1 MFTASRPCYY
11 EHVDAITALKTF
23 FARER
28 EVAAA
33 YLYGRYATDRTWP
46 DSDLEVGILLAERL
60 TGEEINDYL
69 ERLTE
74 ENPLG
79 DIPGVLMP
87 FALNT
92 HITPVVYEILTGGSL
107 LVSNDP
113 SAADAFTRRTMTR
126 LEAER
131 PGLLEDAREAI
142 QQARN
147 LGVLAVGMPGLVLPT
162 PPRYLDPIRIGWRLA
177 RILASAAVLEPTTR
191 DAEVGRDA
199 QRLGQVVGWFSNA
212 AGAAT
217 GIAKA
222 MLNIFDIP
230 RPARRWEVFLPL
242 AEEGLLTMELALQLA
257 ATVES
262 RWQMLTGSG
271 LATPERLIATVR
283 GALGPIVSFAR
294 LAAWYTELPGGAH
307 DQTLH

>member
-1 MFTASRPCYY
+1 M
-11 EHVDAITALKTF
+11 DAITALKTF
-23 FARER
+23 FGHEHD
-28 EVAAA
+28 VVAA

-46 DSDLEVGILLAERL
+46 DSDLEVGILFAERL
-60 TGEEINDYL
+60 TEDEIGEYL
-69 ERLTE
+69 ERLSNV
-74 ENPLG
+74 NPLG
-79 DIPGVLMP
+79 EVPGVLMP

-113 SAADAFTRRTMTR
+113 SAADSFTRETMAR

-131 PGLLEDAREAI
+131 AGLLEDARDAI

-147 LGVLAVGMPGLVLPT
+147 LGLLALGMPGLVLPT

-177 RILASAAVLEPTTR
+177 RILASAAVLEPVTREGEAAGR
-191 DAEVGRDA
+191 DAE
-199 QRLGQVVGWFSNA
+199 RLGQIVGWFSNA
-212 AGAAT
+212 SGAAT

-222 MLNIFDIP
+222 MLNIFDMP
-230 RPARRWEVFLPL
+230 RPARRWEVFFPL
-242 AEEGLLTMELALQLA
+242 AEEGLLTMELALQMA

-262 RWQMLTGSG
+262 RWQMLTGPG
-271 LATPERLIATVR
+271 LAIPERLIATVR
-283 GALGPIVSFAR
+283 GALAPIVSFAR
-294 LAAWYTELPGGAH
+294 LAAWYTELPGGTH

>member
-1 MFTASRPCYY
+1 M
-11 EHVDAITALKTF
+11 DAITALKTF
-23 FARER
+23 FAREPDI
-28 EVAAA
+28 AAA

-46 DSDLEVGILLAERL
+46 DSDLEVGILFTERL
-60 TGEEINDYL
+60 TEDEIGEYL
-69 ERLTE
+69 ERLTAA
-74 ENPLG
+74 NPLG
-79 DIPGVLMP
+79 EVPGVLMP

-113 SAADAFTRRTMTR
+113 SAAEAFTRGTMAR

-131 PGLLEDAREAI
+131 AGLLEDAREAI

-147 LGVLAVGMPGLVLPT
+147 LGLLALGTPGLVLPT
-162 PPRYLDPIRIGWRLA
+162 PPRYLDPIRVGWRLG
-177 RILASAAVLEPTTR
+177 RILASAAVLEPVTR
-191 DAEVGRDA
+191 DAEAAVRDA
-199 QRLGQVVGWFSNA
+199 ERLGQIVGWFSNA

-222 MLNIFDIP
+222 MLNIFDMP

-242 AEEGLLTMELALQLA
+242 AEEGLLTMELALQMA

-262 RWQMLTGSG
+262 RWQMLTGAG
-271 LATPERLIATVR
+271 LAVPERLIATVR
-283 GALGPIVSFAR
+283 GSLAPIVTFAR
-294 LAAWYTELPGGAH
+294 LAAWYSELPGGSR

>member
-1 MFTASRPCYY
+1 M
-11 EHVDAITALKTF
+11 DAITALRTF
-23 FARER
+23 FTRER

-46 DSDLEVGILLAERL
+46 DSDLEVGILFAERL
-60 TGEEINDYL
+60 TEDEIGEYL
-69 ERLTE
+69 ERLSTV
-74 ENPLG
+74 NPLG
-79 DIPGVLMP
+79 EVPGVLMP

-113 SAADAFTRRTMTR
+113 SAADTFTRGTMAR
-126 LEAER
+126 LDAER
-131 PGLLEDAREAI
+131 AGLLEDARDAI

-147 LGVLAVGMPGLVLPT
+147 LGLLALGMPGLILPT

-191 DAEVGRDA
+191 DAEGAARDA
-199 QRLGQVVGWFSNA
+199 ERLGQIVGWFSNA

-230 RPARRWEVFLPL
+230 RPPRRWEVFFPL
-242 AEEGLLTMELALQLA
+242 AEAGLLTTELALQMA

-262 RWQMLTGSG
+262 RWQMLTGAG
-271 LATPERLIATVR
+271 LAVPERLIATVR
-283 GALGPIVSFAR
+283 GSLAPIVTFAR
-294 LAAWYTELPGGAH
+294 LAAWYSELPGGAH

>member
-1 MFTASRPCYY
+1 
-11 EHVDAITALKTF
+11 VDAITALKSF
-23 FARER
+23 FGRER
-28 EVAAA
+28 EIAAA
-33 YLYGRYATDRTWP
+33 YLYGRYAADRTWP
-46 DSDLEVGILLAERL
+46 DSDLEVGILFAERL
-60 TGEEINDYL
+60 TEDEIGEYL
-69 ERLTE
+69 EGLSTR
-74 ENPLG
+74 NPLG
-79 DIPGVLMP
+79 DVPGVLMP

-113 SAADAFTRRTMTR
+113 TAAESFTRATMAR

-131 PGLLEDAREAI
+131 AGLLEDARDAI

-147 LGVLAVGMPGLVLPT
+147 LGLLTLGTPGLVLPT

-177 RILASAAVLEPTTR
+177 RILASVAVLESVTREAEAAGR
-191 DAEVGRDA
+191 DAE
-199 QRLGQVVGWFSNA
+199 RLGQIVGWFSNA

-222 MLNIFDIP
+222 MLNTFDMP
-230 RPARRWEVFLPL
+230 RPARRWEIFLPL
-242 AEEGLLTMELALQLA
+242 AEQGLLTMELALQLA

-262 RWQMLTGSG
+262 RWAMLTGPG
-271 LATPERLIATVR
+271 LAVPDRLVATVR
-283 GALGPIVSFAR
+283 GSLAPIVSFAR

>member
-1 MFTASRPCYY
+1 M
-11 EHVDAITALKTF
+11 DAITALKSF
-23 FARER
+23 FARESD
-28 EVAAA
+28 VAAA

-46 DSDLEVGILLAERL
+46 DSDLEVGILFTERL
-60 TGEEINDYL
+60 TEEEIGEYL
-69 ERLTE
+69 ERLTAA
-74 ENPLG
+74 NPLG
-79 DIPGVLMP
+79 EVPGVLMP

-113 SAADAFTRRTMTR
+113 TAADAFTRETMAR
-126 LEAER
+126 LETER
-131 PGLLEDAREAI
+131 TGLLEEAREAI

-147 LGVLAVGMPGLVLPT
+147 LGLLALGMPGLVLPT
-162 PPRYLDPIRIGWRLA
+162 PPRFLDPIRIGWRLG
-177 RILASAAVLEPTTR
+177 RILASAAVLEPVTRDVEAIGR
-191 DAEVGRDA
+191 DAE
-199 QRLGQVVGWFSNA
+199 RLGQIVGWFSNA

-242 AEEGLLTMELALQLA
+242 AEQGLLSMELALQLA

-262 RWQMLTGSG
+262 RWQMMTGAG
-271 LATPERLIATVR
+271 LAVPERIIATVR
-283 GALGPIVSFAR
+283 ASLAPIVSFAR
-294 LAAWYTELPGGAH
+294 LAAWYSELPGGTH

>member
-1 MFTASRPCYY
+1 M
-11 EHVDAITALKTF
+11 
-23 FARER
+23 
-28 EVAAA
+28 
-33 YLYGRYATDRTWP
+33 
-46 DSDLEVGILLAERL
+46 
-60 TGEEINDYL
+60 
-69 ERLTE
+69 
-74 ENPLG
+74 
-79 DIPGVLMP
+79 LMP

-113 SAADAFTRRTMTR
+113 SAAAAFTRGTMAR

-131 PGLLEDAREAI
+131 AGLLEDAREAI

-147 LGVLAVGMPGLVLPT
+147 LGLFALGTAGLVLPT
-162 PPRYLDPIRIGWRLA
+162 PPRYLDPIRVGWRLG
-177 RILASAAVLEPTTR
+177 RILASAAVLEPATR
-191 DAEVGRDA
+191 DAEGAGRDSE
-199 QRLGQVVGWFSNA
+199 RLGQIVGWFSNA

-222 MLNIFDIP
+222 MLNIFDMP

-242 AEEGLLTMELALQLA
+242 AEEGLLTMELALQMA

-262 RWQMLTGSG
+262 RWQMLTGAG
-271 LATPERLIATVR
+271 LAVPERLVATVR
-283 GALGPIVSFAR
+283 GALAPIVSFAR
-294 LAAWYTELPGGAH
+294 LAAWYTDLPGGAH

>member
-1 MFTASRPCYY
+1 
-11 EHVDAITALKTF
+11 VDAITALKSF
-23 FARER
+23 FGRER
-28 EVAAA
+28 DVVAA
-33 YLYGRYATDRTWP
+33 YLYGRYAGDRTWP
-46 DSDLEVGILLAERL
+46 DSDLEVGLLFAERL
-60 TGEEINDYL
+60 TEDEIGEYL
-69 ERLTE
+69 EGLSTR
-74 ENPLG
+74 NPLG
-79 DIPGVLMP
+79 DVPGVLMP

-113 SAADAFTRRTMTR
+113 SAAESFMRETMTR
-126 LEAER
+126 LETER
-131 PGLLEDAREAI
+131 AGLLEDARDAI

-147 LGVLAVGMPGLVLPT
+147 LGLLALGTPGLVLPT

-177 RILASAAVLEPTTR
+177 RILASAAVLEPVTR
-191 DAEVGRDA
+191 EAEAAGRDA
-199 QRLGQVVGWFSNA
+199 QRLGQIVGWFSNA

-222 MLNIFDIP
+222 MLSIFDMS

-242 AEEGLLTMELALQLA
+242 AEQGLLTMELALQMA

-262 RWQMLTGSG
+262 RWSMLTGPG
-271 LATPERLIATVR
+271 LAIPDRLVSTVR
-283 GALGPIVSFAR
+283 GSLAPIVSFAR
-294 LAAWYTELPGGAH
+294 LAAWYTELPGGTH

>member
-1 MFTASRPCYY
+1 M
-11 EHVDAITALKTF
+11 DAITALKTF
-23 FARER
+23 FAREPD
-28 EVAAA
+28 VAAA

-46 DSDLEVGILLAERL
+46 DSDLEVGILFAERL
-60 TGEEINDYL
+60 TEDEIGEYL
-69 ERLTE
+69 EHLTAV
-74 ENPLG
+74 NPLG
-79 DIPGVLMP
+79 DVPGGLMP

-113 SAADAFTRRTMTR
+113 AAAAAFTRGTMAR

-131 PGLLEDAREAI
+131 TGLLDDAREAI

-147 LGVLAVGMPGLVLPT
+147 LGLLALGMPGLVLPT
-162 PPRYLDPIRIGWRLA
+162 PPRYLDPIRVGWRLG
-177 RILASAAVLEPTTR
+177 RILAAAAVLEPVTR
-191 DAEVGRDA
+191 DAEAAARDA
-199 QRLGQVVGWFSNA
+199 ERLGQIVGWFSNA

-222 MLNIFDIP
+222 MLNIFDMP
-230 RPARRWEVFLPL
+230 RPARRWEVFFPL
-242 AEEGLLTMELALQLA
+242 AEEGLLTMELALQMA

-262 RWQMLTGSG
+262 RWQMLTGAG
-271 LATPERLIATVR
+271 LAVPERLIATVR
-283 GALGPIVSFAR
+283 GSLAPIVSFAR
-294 LAAWYTELPGGAH
+294 LAAWYSELPGGSH

>member
-1 MFTASRPCYY
+1 M
-11 EHVDAITALKTF
+11 DAITALKTF
-23 FARER
+23 FGREPD
-28 EVAAA
+28 VAAA

-46 DSDLEVGILLAERL
+46 DRDLEVGILFAERL
-60 TGEEINDYL
+60 TEDEIGEYL
-69 ERLTE
+69 ERLTSV
-74 ENPLG
+74 NPLG
-79 DIPGVLMP
+79 EVPGVLMP

-92 HITPVVYEILTGGSL
+92 HITPVVYEILAGGSL

-113 SAADAFTRRTMTR
+113 SAADAFTRGTMTR

-131 PGLLEDAREAI
+131 AGLLEDAREAI

-147 LGVLAVGMPGLVLPT
+147 LGLLALGMPGLILPT
-162 PPRYLDPIRIGWRLA
+162 PPRYLDPIRIGWRLG
-177 RILASAAVLEPTTR
+177 RILASAAVLEPVTR
-191 DAEVGRDA
+191 DAETAGRDA
-199 QRLGQVVGWFSNA
+199 ARLGQVVGWFSNA

-222 MLNIFDIP
+222 MLNIFDMP

-242 AEEGLLTMELALQLA
+242 ADEGLLTMELALQMA

-262 RWQMLTGSG
+262 RWQMLTGGG
-271 LATPERLIATVR
+271 LAVPERLIATVR
-283 GALGPIVSFAR
+283 GSLAPIVSFAR

>member
-1 MFTASRPCYY
+1 
-11 EHVDAITALKTF
+11 VDAITALKTF
-23 FARER
+23 FGREPD
-28 EVAAA
+28 VAAA

-46 DSDLEVGILLAERL
+46 DSDLEVGILFAERL
-60 TGEEINDYL
+60 TEDEIGEYL
-69 ERLTE
+69 ERLTSV
-74 ENPLG
+74 NPLG
-79 DIPGVLMP
+79 EVPGVLMP

-92 HITPVVYEILTGGSL
+92 HITPVVYEILAGGSL

-113 SAADAFTRRTMTR
+113 SAADSFTRGTMTR

-131 PGLLEDAREAI
+131 AGLLEDAREAI

-147 LGVLAVGMPGLVLPT
+147 LGLLALGMPGLILPT
-162 PPRYLDPIRIGWRLA
+162 PPRYLDPIRIGWRLG
-177 RILASAAVLEPTTR
+177 RILASAAVLEPVTR
-191 DAEVGRDA
+191 DAETAGRDA
-199 QRLGQVVGWFSNA
+199 ARLGQVVGWFSNA

-222 MLNIFDIP
+222 MLNIFDMP

-242 AEEGLLTMELALQLA
+242 ADEGLLTMELALQMA

-262 RWQMLTGSG
+262 RWQMLTGGG
-271 LATPERLIATVR
+271 LAVPERLIATVR
-283 GALGPIVSFAR
+283 GSLAPIVSFAR

>member
-1 MFTASRPCYY
+1 
-11 EHVDAITALKTF
+11 VDAVTALKSF
-23 FARER
+23 FGRER

-33 YLYGRYATDRTWP
+33 YLYGRYAGDRTWP
-46 DSDLEVGILLAERL
+46 DSDLEVGILF
-60 TGEEINDYL
+60 G

-74 ENPLG
+74 EEIGEYLEGLSARNPLG
-79 DIPGVLMP
+79 DVPGVLMP

-92 HITPVVYEILTGGSL
+92 HITPVVYEVLTGGSL

-113 SAADAFTRRTMTR
+113 SAAEAFTRGTMAR
-126 LEAER
+126 LDAER
-131 PGLLEDAREAI
+131 AELLEDARGAI

-147 LGVLAVGMPGLVLPT
+147 LGLLSLGTPGLVLPT

-177 RILASAAVLEPTTR
+177 RILASASVLEPVTREAEAPGR
-191 DAEVGRDA
+191 DAE
-199 QRLGQVVGWFSNA
+199 RLGQIVGWFSNA

-222 MLNIFDIP
+222 MLNIFDMP

-242 AEEGLLTMELALQLA
+242 AEQGLLTMELALQMA

-262 RWQMLTGSG
+262 RWSMLTGPG
-271 LATPERLIATVR
+271 LAIPDRLVATVR
-283 GALGPIVSFAR
+283 GSLAPIVSFAR
-294 LAAWYTELPGGAH
+294 LAAWYTELPGGGH